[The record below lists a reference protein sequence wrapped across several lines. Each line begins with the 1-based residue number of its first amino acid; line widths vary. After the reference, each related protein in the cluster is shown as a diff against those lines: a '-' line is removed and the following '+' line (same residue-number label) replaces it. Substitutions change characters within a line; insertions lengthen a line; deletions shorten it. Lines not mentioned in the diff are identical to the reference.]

1 MSNGLDFYWVQS
13 SPSVQSIWTGLDSK
27 FWPDFWAWT
36 GWTNFWLGWTDWT
49 FIWSNDDGL
58 DWAGPNFVNG
68 PGLLAYSR
76 TIKMHAQLS
85 NMPYFDPNFLRFDHL
100 HQFYPFQ
107 VSPNVS
113 KCNFVAKKNGKINFL
128 SATRHD
134 SRTTFHPIVRRHR
147 SSVVNVISRQLSST
161 V

>member
-1 MSNGLDFYWVQS
+1 MGWTFTESSPAHRSSPFGPDWTQNFDRISGLGLDGQ
-13 SPSVQSIWTGLDSK
+13 I
-27 FWPDFWAWT
+27 
-36 GWTNFWLGWTDWT
+36 FWLGWTDWT
-49 FIWSNDDGL
+49 FIWNNDSGL